1 MLKVLQKS
9 WWRLTALVLQFFPAV
24 VYAADPGCDTANSAL
39 FKGTC
44 LPNRAIAPWDN
55 VDTFS
60 GAVTVILNTLLLVVG
75 LVAVIYVVY
84 GGYRYIT
91 GGEDEEKVK
100 QAKNT
105 ITNALIGVVLVLIAL
120 ALVRIIANAVSGSV

>member
-1 MLKVLQKS
+1 MVF
-9 WWRLTALVLQFFPAV
+9 QFLPRV
-24 VYAADPGCDTANSAL
+24 VYGQECVGGTKDPSGV
-39 FKGTC
+39 TC
-44 LPNRAIAPWDN
+44 LPASRGAPWSN
-55 VDTFS
+55 INTFS
-60 GAVTVILNTLLLVVG
+60 DAVTVILNTLLLVVG